1 MRRIHL
7 SCLAAALAVS
17 VVTACDDS
25 SDPVNPPPA
34 DDAALRV
41 INGAAAPVSVT
52 VDGQV
57 AVASLAAGGLSE
69 RLGVDVGTHTVQ
81 LRLAGGGAASQQVT
95 FNAREGRSYIVSASA
110 DQSGLAADVDTGA
123 TPIPNRSKLRIIHA
137 AANAPA
143 LDVWRTQP
151 DFQTPIRVMFP
162 FPFGAKS
169 SFMESDPGEWEVW
182 VTPEGAT
189 SPKLATSG
197 PIPLEGGW
205 VRTIFLLDAPNG
217 GLRIVNDGEQ

>member
-151 DFQTPIRVMFP
+151 DYTTPIRVMFP
-162 FPFGAKS
+162 FAYLAES
-169 SFMESDPGEWEVW
+169 NYMQSDPGEWTVA
-182 VTPEGAT
+182 VTREGETA
-189 SPKLATSG
+189 PFLATSG
-197 PIPLEGGW
+197 SIVVLGGE
-205 VRTIFLLDAPNG
+205 VRTVVLLDAPG
-217 GLRIVNDGEQ
+217 SGVKIEELDER